1 MNGKKK
7 DGRQRLNFVPENN
20 VEMSVDKKKTFDQSS
35 NQIFLMNTD
44 TICLV
49 LAGLFTHLVFFY
61 SIFDIYFTSPLVHGM
76 TPHVS
81 PQKPAASRLVLF
93 SADGLRADKFFG
105 LDENGQSRAPYLRNI
120 IRKHGAWGVSHTR
133 VPTESRPGHV
143 ALIAGFYEDVSAV
156 AKGWKENPV
165 EFDSV
170 FNQSRYTWSW
180 GSPDILPMFA
190 KGASGDHVLTEMYT
204 SDEEDFAAS
213 HASDLDTWVFD
224 KVRAFFEGA
233 KLDKDLYKKLQK
245 DKLVFFLHL
254 LGIDTNGHSHK
265 PHSKVYLKNI
275 ELVDT
280 GIREMVKLFDDFY
293 DRDGKTTFI
302 MSSDHGMTNWGSH
315 GAGNPHETLTP
326 IVAWGAGIRGPLV
339 ISNQVI
345 YPDTFSQEWKLHDIK
360 RTDVNQADIAPLMS
374 SVIGVPYPMNSVGT
388 LPLSFLSSSDFEKAE
403 STFANAQQILEQYQV
418 KMDQKKSTTLS
429 VAFRPFSKLL
439 PSIQKDRIRNIR
451 NLINSGQY
459 QLAITESQTLIEL
472 GLEGLNYYHG
482 YDRFFLGLSIVFG
495 FVGWMIYTLTLVVR
509 DHSGLVSVTI
519 KLEKLSQPVWL
530 QDKPI
535 KLVFAII
542 GVAVTVLLKVQS
554 LLFTNYMYC
563 LIPVV
568 LWMFVAL
575 RLTVFQ
581 QLFKKFNLAK
591 NLKTVFIAIV
601 PPVLGLE
608 ILVMGFFRRE
618 LLSVGLVMIAAWP
631 LITSKSIWK
640 DKVTA
645 AGWIVSCLL
654 LSVFPL
660 APVVGRQINYIY
672 VITSGV
678 FVVVSATYLIFWL
691 KRSHEVKKERK
702 LRHQHIF
709 LVNIIQVVVIG
720 LATYNVW
727 TVSSSIARSQGLPFI
742 NRLTSYL
749 ILVFSMISPFLG
761 GTSVTHRLFTVTLA
775 LFPPYLLLSISYEDL
790 FFVTLTVVLYFWMK
804 LEINLN
810 DKKVSLEDCDFV
822 ASSKNHQHRS
832 INTEDIRRA
841 FYYIFFI
848 LVAFFGTGNIASI
861 NSFEPASVYCFITKF
876 DPFMMGSLMM
886 LKNVLPFVLVS
897 CVFHAIH
904 VLTSIP
910 TKALFLIVLIMSDFM
925 ALNFFF
931 LVRDYGSWL
940 EIGTSISHYVIVMC
954 MIIFLMVLFVLSHA
968 LTTVSVLPRI
978 KHSRE

>member
-7 DGRQRLNFVPENN
+7 DGRQRPHFVAENN
-20 VEMSVDKKKTFDQSS
+20 VEMPKDTKKNLDQSS
-35 NQIFLMNTD
+35 KQIFLMNTD

-81 PQKPAASRLVLF
+81 PLKPAANRLVLF

-105 LDENGQSRAPYLRNI
+105 LDENGQSRAPFLRDI
-120 IRKHGAWGVSHTR
+120 IHTHGAWGVSHTR

-170 FNQSRYTWSW
+170 FNQSRNTWSW

-190 KGASGDHVLTEMYT
+190 KGASGDHVFTEMYT

-224 KVRAFFEGA
+224 KVKAFFEGA
-233 KLDKDLYKKLQK
+233 KSDRDLYEKLQK
-245 DKLVFFLHL
+245 DKIVFFLHL

-265 PHSKVYLKNI
+265 PHSEVYLKNI

-280 GIREMVKLFDDFY
+280 GIKEMVKLFDDFY
-293 DRDGKTTFI
+293 DRDGKTTYI

-326 IVAWGAGIRGPLV
+326 VVAWGAGIRGPQES
-339 ISNQVI
+339 SNQDI
-345 YPDTFSQEWKLHDIK
+345 YPDSYSQEWKLQDIK
-360 RTDVNQADIAPLMS
+360 RTDLNQILDRKLKFLVKI
-374 SVIGVPYPMNSVGT
+374 SVFETTRGT
-388 LPLSFLSSSDFEKAE
+388 LPLSFLNSSDFEKAE
-403 STFANAQQILEQYQV
+403 SIFANAQQILEQYQV

-451 NLINSGQY
+451 NLISSGQY

-482 YDRFFLGLSIVFG
+482 YDRFFLGLSIVSG

-509 DHSGLVSVTI
+509 DHSGLVNVMT
-519 KLEKLSQPVWL
+519 KLEKLSQPIWL
-530 QDKPI
+530 QEKPI
-535 KLVFAII
+535 KLVFAIV
-542 GVAVTVLLKVQS
+542 GLAVIVLLTVQS
-554 LLFTNYMYC
+554 LPLTNYMYC

-575 RLTVFQ
+575 R
-581 QLFKKFNLAK
+581 NW
-591 NLKTVFIAIV
+591 
-601 PPVLGLE
+601 LE
-608 ILVMGFFRRE
+608 ILGQTNQIRPKLTTPCPMLTTPCPMLTNPCPMLMTRSFEKTVVMGFFKRE
-618 LLSVGLVMIAAWP
+618 LLSVGLIMIAVWP
-631 LITSKSIWK
+631 LITAKNIWK

-645 AGWIVSCLL
+645 A
-654 LSVFPL
+654 
-660 APVVGRQINYIY
+660 APVVGSYIFDILGCKSVDRHRQ
-672 VITSGV
+672 
-678 FVVVSATYLIFWL
+678 F
-691 KRSHEVKKERK
+691 
-702 LRHQHIF
+702 
-709 LVNIIQVVVIG
+709 NIIQVIVIG
-720 LATYNVW
+720 LATNNVW

-742 NRLTSYL
+742 NRLTSYV

-761 GTSVTHRLFTVTLA
+761 GTSVTHRLFTITLA

-790 FFVTLTVVLYFWMK
+790 FFVTLTAVLYFWMK

-822 ASSKNHQHRS
+822 ASSKNQQHRS

-861 NSFEPASVYCFITKF
+861 NSFEPASVYCFVTKF

-904 VLTSIP
+904 VLTAIP

-978 KHSRE
+978 KHSKE

>member
-1 MNGKKK
+1 MPIDTKKA
-7 DGRQRLNFVPENN
+7 VH
-20 VEMSVDKKKTFDQSS
+20 QSS

-81 PQKPAASRLVLF
+81 PLKPAANRLVLF

-105 LDENGQSRAPYLRNI
+105 LDENGQSRAPNLRNI
-120 IRKHGAWGVSHTR
+120 VQKHGAWGVSHTR

-170 FNQSRYTWSW
+170 FNQSRNTWSW

-190 KGASGDHVLTEMYT
+190 KGASGDHVFTEMYT

-213 HASDLDTWVFD
+213 HASDLDIWVFD
-224 KVRAFFEGA
+224 KVKAFFEGA
-233 KLDKDLYKKLQK
+233 KSDRDLYEKLQK
-245 DKLVFFLHL
+245 DKIVFFLHL

-265 PHSKVYLKNI
+265 PHSEVYLKNI

-280 GIREMVKLFDDFY
+280 GIKEMVKLFDDFY
-293 DRDGKTTFI
+293 DRDGKTTYI

-326 IVAWGAGIRGPLV
+326 VVAWGAGIRGPLES
-339 ISNQVI
+339 SNQDI
-345 YPDTFSQEWKLHDIK
+345 YPDSYSKEWKLQDIK
-360 RTDVNQADIAPLMS
+360 RTDLNQADIAPLMS
-374 SVIGVPYPMNSVGT
+374 SLVGVPYPMNSVGT
-388 LPLSFLSSSDFEKAE
+388 LPLSFLNSSDFEKAE
-403 STFANAQQILEQYQV
+403 SIFANAQQILEQYQV

-451 NLINSGQY
+451 NLISSGQY

-482 YDRFFLGLSIVFG
+482 YDRFFLGLSIVSG

-509 DHSGLVSVTI
+509 DHSGLVNVMT
-519 KLEKLSQPVWL
+519 KLEKLSQPIWL
-530 QDKPI
+530 QEKPI
-535 KLVFAII
+535 KLVFAIV
-542 GVAVTVLLKVQS
+542 GLAVIVLLTVQS
-554 LLFTNYMYC
+554 LPLTNYMYC

-575 RLTVFQ
+575 RLTVFK
-581 QLFKKFNLAK
+581 QLFKKTNLTK
-591 NLKTVFIAIV
+591 NIKTVFIAIV

-608 ILVMGFFRRE
+608 ILVMGFFKRE
-618 LLSVGLVMIAAWP
+618 LLSVGLIMIAVWP
-631 LITSKSIWK
+631 LITAKNIWK

-645 AGWIVSCLL
+645 AGWTVSCLL

-660 APVVGRQINYIY
+660 APVVGRQINYVY

-678 FVVVSATYLIFWL
+678 FVVLSTSYLIFCL
-691 KRSHEVKKERK
+691 KRSHEARKERK
-702 LRHQHIF
+702 FRHQHIF
-709 LVNIIQVVVIG
+709 IVNIIQVIVIG

-742 NRLTSYL
+742 NRLTSYV

-790 FFVTLTVVLYFWMK
+790 FFVTLTAVLYFWMK

-822 ASSKNHQHRS
+822 ASSKNQLHRI

-861 NSFEPASVYCFITKF
+861 NSFEPASVYCFVTKF
-876 DPFMMGSLMM
+876 DPFVMGSLMM

-904 VLTSIP
+904 VLTAIP